1 MKKTQAL
8 IVLGL
13 SSVLCACG
21 GGLNQPAPVNPGTPS
36 SAAPSSVAVSSAA
49 PSSVAV
55 SSAAPS
61 SVAVSSAAPSSV
73 AVSSAAPSSV
83 AVSSSS
89 AAALSKVAKIYD
101 ANSGD
106 TGELRFVIPGDDQL
120 QGKLTLSFLK
130 DADLVDSNG
139 VEKNA
144 YITLFNSA
152 NSTSSGR
159 AILDLLIGSSAF
171 SIRDQAGITVNTPFK
186 PGAWQTIAI
195 TWDYAGTA
203 QATVTIV
210 IDGDT
215 ANALSYP
222 ASSTA
227 VGGVS
232 AVAFRLADNS
242 AVITSSKAFYV
253 DDVKL
258 YSDKAGTTIVYEDNF
273 ESYAVGADLSGATI
287 GATALTY
294 DSSTSDVRIAEL
306 AK

>member
-1 MKKTQAL
+1 MKNPQTLLVLSLSAAL
-8 IVLGL
+8 F
-13 SSVLCACG
+13 ACG
-21 GGLNQPAPVNPGTPS
+21 GGLDQPKTIIPSSVAPSSVAASSVAPSSVAPSSVAASSVTPS
-36 SAAPSSVAVSSAA
+36 SAAPSSVTASSIA
-49 PSSVAV
+49 PSSVA
-55 SSAAPS
+55 A
-61 SVAVSSAAPSSV
+61 
-73 AVSSAAPSSV
+73 
-83 AVSSSS
+83 SSSS
-89 AAALSKVAKIYD
+89 PAATLSKVAKVFD
-101 ANSGD
+101 ANPGD
-106 TGELRFVIPGDDQL
+106 TGELRFVIPGDDLL

-130 DADLVDSNG
+130 DDALADSAG

-171 SIRDQAGITVNTPFK
+171 TIRDQAGITVNTAFK
-186 PGAWQTIAI
+186 PGAWQSIDI

-227 VGGVS
+227 IGGVS

-242 AVITSSKAFYV
+242 AVITSDKAFFV

-258 YSDKAGTTIVYEDNF
+258 YSDKAGTTSVFEDNF
-273 ESYAVGADLSGATI
+273 ESYAVTTDLSGAAIRDT
-287 GATALTY
+287 GLSY
-294 DSSTSDVRIAEL
+294 DSNTSDVRVAEL

>member
-1 MKKTQAL
+1 MKKTQIL
-8 IVLGL
+8 LVLSL
-13 SSVLCACG
+13 STTLFACG
-21 GGLNQPAPVNPGTPS
+21 GLDQPKTITPSSVAASSVAPSSAPASSVAPS
-36 SAAPSSVAVSSAA
+36 SAAPSSSAESSVAESSAATSSIA
-49 PSSVAV
+49 PSSVA
-55 SSAAPS
+55 A
-61 SVAVSSAAPSSV
+61 
-73 AVSSAAPSSV
+73 
-83 AVSSSS
+83 SSSS
-89 AAALSKVAKIYD
+89 PAATLSKVAKIFD
-101 ANSGD
+101 ANAGD
-106 TGELRFVIPGDDQL
+106 TGELRFVIPGDDLL

-130 DADLVDSNG
+130 DDALADSAG

-159 AILDLLIGSSAF
+159 AILDLLIGSRAF
-171 SIRDQAGITVNTPFK
+171 TIRDQAGITVNTEFK
-186 PGAWQTIAI
+186 PGAWQSIEI

-215 ANALSYP
+215 ANSLSYP

-242 AVITSSKAFYV
+242 AVITSDKAFFV

-258 YSDKAGTTIVYEDNF
+258 YSDKAGTTSVFEDNF
-273 ESYAVGADLSGATI
+273 ESYAVTTDLSGATI
-287 GATALTY
+287 RDTGLSY
-294 DSSTSDVRIAEL
+294 DNSTSDVRVAEL

>member
-1 MKKTQAL
+1 MKKTQVL
-8 IVLGL
+8 ILFSLSGL
-13 SSVLCACG
+13 LCACG
-21 GGLNQPAPVNPGTPS
+21 GGVNQPAPVNPGSPS
-36 SAAPSSVAVSSAA
+36 SAAVSSAA

-73 AVSSAAPSSV
+73 AVSSAAASSV
-83 AVSSSS
+83 AISSSS
-89 AAALSKVAKIYD
+89 SSTAALSKVAKIYD

-139 VEKNA
+139 AEKNA

-159 AILDLLIGSSAF
+159 AILDLLIGNTAF
-171 SIRDQAGITVNTPFK
+171 TIRDQAGITVNTPFK
-186 PGAWQTIAI
+186 PGAWQTIDI

-203 QATVTIV
+203 QATVSIV

-242 AVITSSKAFYV
+242 AVITSDKAFYV
-253 DDVKL
+253 EDVKL

-287 GATALTY
+287 GTTALTY
-294 DSSTSDVRIAEL
+294 DSSTSDVRVAEL